1 MNTRSEDFTN
11 TGATPGAS
19 ATFRAEA
26 ASAMDQDR
34 STTSILREL
43 MHEIPNLFTKE
54 LALAR
59 AEMRENLQQTRRGAM
74 EVSTGGVVLLGGYVV
89 LLMAAVYALSEVMEP
104 WLAALLVGGIAA
116 LVGYM
121 MVKSGMRHFDR
132 QELRPDRTIG
142 AVHKDADAIRG
153 ARHGYH

>member
-1 MNTRSEDFTN
+1 MNARPEDFNDT
-11 TGATPGAS
+11 S
-19 ATFRAEA
+19 SFRADA
-26 ASAMDQDR
+26 AYAMEDDR
-34 STTSILREL
+34 STKSILREL
-43 MHEIPNLFTKE
+43 MREVPNLFTKE

-59 AEMRENLQQTRRGAM
+59 AEMRENMEQTRRGAM

-104 WLAALLVGGIAA
+104 WIAALLVGGIAA

-121 MVKSGMRHFDR
+121 MVKSGMRHFSARD
-132 QELRPDRTIG
+132 LRPDRTIDS
-142 AVHKDADAIRG
+142 VHKDADAIRG